1 MNQYGS
7 RKASELTY
15 EQKLFIELDHN
26 PMATR
31 AELSEAMGTN
41 LKTVAEYVSKLKKQE
56 ALDVVSIVVPAG
68 KKIKFI
74 LE

>member
-1 MNQYGS
+1 
-7 RKASELTY
+7 
-15 EQKLFIELDHN
+15 
-26 PMATR
+26 MATR
-31 AELSEAMGTN
+31 AELAEAMGTN